1 MAYEYIRSHREFFLA
16 ISDKEIEKIRLH
28 DNFAEEADLVA
39 IANLENIRILVHTP
53 AEDYEIEPIGS
64 VAAREVHLSLF
75 ASHYNALVPLEAPR
89 ADGPYVA
96 AVPIDAPATLEP
108 DAAPELG
115 FRAD

>member
-1 MAYEYIRSHREFFLA
+1 VADWIALA
-16 ISDKEIEKIRLH
+16 SYLKIQ
-28 DNFAEEADLVA
+28 
-39 IANLENIRILVHTP
+39 IIVHTP
-53 AEDYEIEPIGS
+53 ERDHVIEPIGS